1 MPLPPSRPELSS
13 LLLEAVHRRDAT
25 TTARL
30 TRQWAHRH
38 GVGSLERFRTDNLIA
53 QQGLGAGDWLRQQLE
68 GAAGAPTAAQ
78 TAAPT
83 GVPPVPGPAAAR
95 VDDAFAALEAAFS
108 TAPVFAEEAP
118 ATPALVSELAPEPA
132 PFPTSLPE
140 ASRLSV
146 LPPGTP
152 PAPAPSTLADLRS
165 WLSGSPQH
173 RRAS

>member
-1 MPLPPSRPELSS
+1 MPLPPSRPELSG
-13 LLLEAVHRRDAT
+13 LLLEAVHRRDVAA
-25 TTARL
+25 TARL

-38 GVGSLERFRTDNLIA
+38 GVGSLERFRTGSVIA
-53 QQGLGAGDWLRQQLE
+53 LQGTEAGDWLGQQLE
-68 GAAGAPTAAQ
+68 ATAEAPTAAPTVFP
-78 TAAPT
+78 TAAA
-83 GVPPVPGPAAAR
+83 G

-108 TAPVFAEEAP
+108 SPPEFAGEART
-118 ATPALVSELAPEPA
+118 TPALVVELAPGPTT
-132 PFPTSLPE
+132 TSLPE

-165 WLSGSPQH
+165 WLSGAPQH

>member
-1 MPLPPSRPELSS
+1 VPLPPSRPELSS
-13 LLLEAVHRRDAT
+13 LLLEAVQRRDVTA
-25 TTARL
+25 TARL

-38 GVGSLERFRTDNLIA
+38 GVGSLERFRTDNLVA
-53 QQGLGAGDWLRQQLE
+53 QQGTGAGDWLRQQLE
-68 GAAGAPTAAQ
+68 GAAGAPTAAP
-78 TAAPT
+78 TAAPPFPST
-83 GVPPVPGPAAAR
+83 AAAR

-108 TAPVFAEEAP
+108 TLPEFAEQAPV
-118 ATPALVSELAPEPA
+118 TPARVSELSELAPGPA
-132 PFPTSLPE
+132 AGPTSLPE

>member
-25 TTARL
+25 ATARL

-53 QQGLGAGDWLRQQLE
+53 QQGIGAGDWLRQQLE
-68 GAAGAPTAAQ
+68 GAAGAPTAAP
-78 TAAPT
+78 A
-83 GVPPVPGPAAAR
+83 VPGPAAAR
-95 VDDAFAALEAAFS
+95 VEDAFAALEAAFS
-108 TAPVFAEEAP
+108 TAPVFAGVAP
-118 ATPALVSELAPEPA
+118 DAPALVSQLAPQPA

-165 WLSGSPQH
+165 WLSGDPQH